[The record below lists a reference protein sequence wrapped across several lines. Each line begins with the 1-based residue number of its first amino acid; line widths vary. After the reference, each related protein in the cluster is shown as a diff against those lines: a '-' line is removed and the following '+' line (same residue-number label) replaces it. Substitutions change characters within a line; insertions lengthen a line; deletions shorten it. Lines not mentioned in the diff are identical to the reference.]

1 MQIELSIAGE
11 QDTREIMALYRWLSA
26 NPELRGVGEIAWGD
40 EESQGAM
47 GPDLETI
54 NVILSNSLSGL
65 SLILGAVV
73 SWRAT
78 RSRGPEIRVT
88 SNSSEITLTGGD
100 DETISRLVLLLADV
114 TESEDS
120 DEHGAG
126 DGS

>member
-1 MQIELSIAGE
+1 MKLSIAGK

-26 NPELRGVGEIAWGD
+26 NPELRGAGEIAWRD
-40 EESQGAM
+40 EEAQGAM

-65 SLILGAVV
+65 NLILGAVL

-88 SNSSEITLTGGD
+88 SNSSEITLTGAD
-100 DETISRLVLLLADV
+100 DETISRLALLLAGGTKSEGS
-114 TESEDS
+114 TESD
-120 DEHGAG
+120 AG